1 MPDSPLILRRLH
13 AVKRRAPRM
22 YWRVRSGIALA
33 AWFLARARRRLGRR
47 ETFDEAFWQRHE
59 VGDWDAAAR
68 TIVDL
73 FNPRSVVDV
82 GCGHGLLLSALARV
96 RPELRLIGLDES
108 TAALARARARGVPV
122 RAFDVAG
129 ASGDRVASLVTELGA
144 CDLVVCLEVA
154 EHLPPWHAGKLLRLL
169 VLAPRVVFSAAHPNQ
184 GGHLHVNERPAEY
197 WRARFETLSYEVS
210 PLDGEFR
217 RRLAQLD
224 LPPWYAANA
233 HVFDRIGSHV

>member
-1 MPDSPLILRRLH
+1 MPGRPFIRRSLH

-22 YWRVRSGIALA
+22 YWRVRNGLALA
-33 AWFLARARRRLGRR
+33 AWYLARARRRLIRR

-59 VGDWDAAAR
+59 AGDWEAAAR
-68 TIVDL
+68 AIVDL

-96 RPELRLIGLDES
+96 QPELRLIGLDDS

-129 ASGDRVASLVTELGA
+129 ASNDRVASLASELGTY
-144 CDLVVCLEVA
+144 DLVVCLEVA
-154 EHLPPWHAGKLLRLL
+154 EHLPPWHAHKLLRLV
-169 VLAPRVVFSAAHPNQ
+169 VLAPRVVFSAAAPNQ
-184 GGHLHVNERPAEY
+184 GGHLHVNERTGEY
-197 WRARFETLSYEVS
+197 WRARFKALSYELS

-233 HVFDRIGSHV
+233 HVFERIEAHI